1 MRKKSEKEYQH
12 YVPKFYLRF
21 FSNNSKSVGTYIFKN
36 NKYIPI
42 ASLDSIGGS
51 KYLYGEDGEIENWF
65 SELEGKWNIILKKI
79 IDTNSLNINQEEYT
93 YLLMF
98 IYLSEARSK
107 TSADIMNKF
116 INEVAIT
123 TYNID
128 PKNEKK
134 YSYKENIAKF
144 AIPNLNTIE
153 IMPEIIPLLFDL
165 NLVLIV
171 NETDNQFITSD
182 CIVNKYNQFL
192 LEKGYKRGFGYG
204 TCGLECIVPI
214 SPKHALCLFDNYL
227 YDAKIK
233 NHIITIR
240 DSKEITKLNKLFLY
254 NSDKNIFFNEN
265 IQKSRLDVLLKSK
278 EKLSIEE
285 NTLFKSDDGEFL
297 MKLGSRC
304 IDKNFDFKFIKTKE
318 KAKKIRVNNNAA
330 APIRTYAQ
338 KLDEENNKD
347 QTPENIIEKISGK
360 KFYLQNKE

>member
-1 MRKKSEKEYQH
+1 MAKKTEKEYQH

-36 NKYIPI
+36 NKYIPV

-79 IDTNSLNINQEEYT
+79 IDTNSLNITQEEYT

-128 PKNEKK
+128 PKNENK

-214 SPKHALCLFDNYL
+214 SPKHAICLFDNYL

-233 NHIITIR
+233 NHIITLK
-240 DSKEITKLNKLFLY
+240 DSKEVTKLNKLFLY
-254 NSDKNIFFNEN
+254 NADKNIFFNEN
-265 IQKSRLDVLLKSK
+265 VQKSRLYVLLKSK

-285 NTLFKSDDGEFL
+285 DTLFKSDDGEFL

-318 KAKKIRVNNNAA
+318 VAKKIRVNNNIA
-330 APIRTYAQ
+330 APVRPYAQ
-338 KLDEENNKD
+338 MLDEEKNKE
-347 QTPENIIEKISGK
+347 QTPKDIIEKINGK
-360 KFYLQNKE
+360 KFYLQHKE